1 MIRLALAL
9 AVLVLAGCATTP
21 SYTYYY
27 GDEPEGTVAG
37 SGDYYAGSAPAYVGG
52 FGAYGYGHGWGGW
65 SGYGYCPYPYVLGA
79 CSPYS
84 WGMGYAGWGYP
95 GGLWGYPGY
104 GYGWG
109 GWGYPW
115 VYYKPEPRGPRRDE
129 GMVER
134 ERARM
139 AGYTRD
145 GEGRVPGASTWI
157 SVPPERGLNRGG
169 AAPAYRERSTISAP
183 PSARGVRRAP
193 MQADDGWINRSIGP
207 SARPIEPMA
216 LPRAQPRFQSAPPM
230 RSTPPP
236 VRSAPPPA
244 RIDSAPASGGKRGG

>member
-9 AVLVLAGCATTP
+9 AVLLLAGCATTP

-27 GDEPEGTVAG
+27 GDDPEGPVAG

-52 FGAYGYGHGWGGW
+52 IGAYGYGHGWGGW
-65 SGYGYCPYPYVLGA
+65 GGYSYCPYPYALGA

-95 GGLWGYPGY
+95 GGAWGYP

-145 GEGRVPGASTWI
+145 TDGRMPGASNWI
-157 SVPPERGLNRGG
+157 SVPDRGLNRSGI
-169 AAPAYRERSTISAP
+169 APAYRERSTIAAP
-183 PSARGVRRAP
+183 PTARGVRRAP
-193 MQADDGWINRSIGP
+193 VQADDGWLNRSIGP
-207 SARPIEPMA
+207 SVRPIEPA
-216 LPRAQPRFQSAPPM
+216 APRAQPRFQSAPPM
-230 RSTPPP
+230 RSAPPP

-244 RIDSAPASGGKRGG
+244 RIESAPASRGKGGR